1 MLTDSTF
8 PPKYPRLTRGQTIGV
23 TLFFVALLLLG
34 LFAYRDYG
42 ISYDEATSRTN
53 GMVSLNHVLKTSGLE
68 ILKADLELEKFN
80 VPLETYSDRDYGVA
94 FEMPLAAAERLLAL
108 GDVQQ
113 QYLFRH
119 LATFLAFMAGVF
131 AVYRL
136 AARRFSSW
144 AWGLIAATML
154 VASPRFFAEAF
165 YNDKDV
171 VFMACIA
178 IAMNTMVIF
187 LERPSARTL
196 LLHAMATGF
205 AIDVRVMGIFLPVI
219 TVCVLGVRVA
229 ERQISPR
236 HAFPA
241 ILGYLAATA
250 VVIYAFWPWLWSDPW
265 TNFAQAV
272 SNMSHYRWYGMN
284 HYLGA
289 YIPSTRIPWHYI
301 PVWLGVTTPPLYLGL
316 FLVGCIS
323 IAFPMISRRKLWLD
337 DGGMQDFLFLGIF
350 AGAVL
355 SIIAL
360 KSVLYDGW
368 RQLYFIYPAFLM
380 IAVRGMH
387 ALWMRTLAS
396 PAWRWLLG
404 AVIVAALA
412 NTIYW
417 MIGAHPFQNVYFN
430 RLAGTNWASRF
441 DMDYW
446 GLSNRAALEY
456 ILAHDERPV
465 IKVWPVSNTP
475 VLNGAMLLDPA
486 SRSRIV
492 LAEGPDDADYLVNNY
507 RFLKGDVYKA
517 ADSSAELL
525 HQILV
530 DGQAIL
536 SVYKVPK

>member
-1 MLTDSTF
+1 MLTDSI
-8 PPKYPRLTRGQTIGV
+8 YPLKSTPSTRRQTAGV
-23 TLFFVALLLLG
+23 ALFFAVLLLLG
-34 LFAYRDYG
+34 LFVYKDYG
-42 ISYDEATSRTN
+42 ISWDESTSRTN
-53 GMVSLNHVLKTSGLE
+53 GMVSLNHVLKTSGLG
-68 ILKADLELEKFN
+68 ILKGDQELKKIG

-108 GDVQQ
+108 EDVQQ

-119 LATFLAFMAGVF
+119 LMTFLAFMVGVF

-136 AARRFSSW
+136 AARRFSSR

-154 VASPRFFAEAF
+154 VASPRLFADAF
-165 YNDKDV
+165 YNDKDI

-178 IAMNTMVIF
+178 IAMNTMVVF
-187 LERPSARTL
+187 LEKPTTKTL
-196 LLHAMATGF
+196 LLHAIATGF

-219 TVCVLGVRVA
+219 TVCVMGVRVA
-229 ERQISPR
+229 QRRISPK
-236 HAFPA
+236 HAFA
-241 ILGYLAATA
+241 MVLGYLAVTA
-250 VVIYAFWPWLWSDPW
+250 VVIYSLWPWLWSNPW

-272 SNMSHYRWYGMN
+272 SNMSQYRWHEMN

-289 YIPSTRIPWHYI
+289 YIPATRIPWHYA

-316 FLVGCIS
+316 FLVGGIS
-323 IAFPMISRRKLWLD
+323 IAFPIVSKRSLWSD
-337 DGGMQDFLFLGIF
+337 SAGMQDFIFLGIF

-380 IAVRGMH
+380 IALRGMH
-387 ALWMRTLAS
+387 VLWSRIQGL
-396 PAWRWLLG
+396 PVLRWLSG
-404 AVIVAALA
+404 ALIIVALA

-417 MIGAHPFQNVYFN
+417 MISVHPFQNVYFN
-430 RLAGTNWASRF
+430 RFAGTNWASRF

-446 GLSNRAALEY
+446 GLSNKAAIEY
-456 ILAHDERPV
+456 ILAHDERQI
-465 IKVWPVSNTP
+465 IKVWPVSSTP
-475 VLNGAMLLDPA
+475 VLNGAMLLDPE
-486 SRSRIV
+486 SRKRIV
-492 LAEGPDDADYLVNNY
+492 LADGPEEADYLVNNY
-507 RFLKGDVYKA
+507 RFMKGDVYQPD
-517 ADSSAELL
+517 DSRGELL
-525 HQILV
+525 HQVLV

>member
-1 MLTDSTF
+1 MLTDSIF
-8 PPKYPRLTRGQTIGV
+8 PPKCAQPTRGQAIGV

-53 GMVSLNHVLKTSGLE
+53 GMVSLKHVLKTSGLE
-68 ILKADLELEKFN
+68 FLKGDQELEKFN
-80 VPLETYSDRDYGVA
+80 VPLESYSDRDYGVA

-119 LATFLAFMAGVF
+119 LVTFLAFIVGVY

-144 AWGLIAATML
+144 VWGLIAATML

-165 YNDKDV
+165 YNDKDI

-178 IAMNTMVIF
+178 IAMNTMVLF

-219 TVCVLGVRVA
+219 TVCVLGARVA
-229 ERQISPR
+229 QRQLSLK
-236 HAFPA
+236 HAFA
-241 ILGYLAATA
+241 VILGYLAVTA

-265 TNFAQAV
+265 ANFAQAV
-272 SNMSHYRWYGMN
+272 SNMSRYRWYGMN

-289 YIPSTRIPWHYI
+289 YIPATRIPWHYV

-323 IAFPMISRRKLWLD
+323 IAFPMISRRRLWLD
-337 DGGMQDFLFLGIF
+337 DGGMQDFLFLGVF

-387 ALWMRTLAS
+387 SLWMRTLAL

-404 AVIVAALA
+404 AVIVASLA

-446 GLSNRAALEY
+446 GLSNRAVLEY

-486 SRSRIV
+486 SRKRIV
-492 LAEGPDDADYLVNNY
+492 LAESIDDADYLVNNY
-507 RFLKGDVYKA
+507 RFLKGDTYKESNP
-517 ADSSAELL
+517 DVTLL
-525 HQILV
+525 HQLVV
-530 DGQAIL
+530 DGQVVV
-536 SVYKVPK
+536 SVYKNKK

>member
-1 MLTDSTF
+1 MTDFIIPPGSTK
-8 PPKYPRLTRGQTIGV
+8 PTRGQTVGV
-23 TLFFVALLLLG
+23 ALFFGVLLLLG
-34 LFAYRDYG
+34 LFVYRDYG
-42 ISYDEATSRTN
+42 ISWDESTSRTN

-68 ILKADLELEKFN
+68 ILRGDQELEKIG

-94 FEMPLAAAERLLAL
+94 FEMPLAAAERLLGL

-119 LATFLAFMAGVF
+119 LVTFLAFMAGVF

-136 AARRFSSW
+136 AARRFSSQ

-154 VASPRFFAEAF
+154 VASPRLFADGF
-165 YNDKDV
+165 YNDKDI

-178 IAMNTMVIF
+178 IAMNTMVVF
-187 LERPSARTL
+187 LERPTAKVL
-196 LLHAMATGF
+196 LLHAIATGF

-219 TVCVLGVRVA
+219 TLCVMGVRVA
-229 ERQISPR
+229 QRQISPK
-236 HAFPA
+236 HAA
-241 ILGYLAATA
+241 AMILGYLAVT
-250 VVIYAFWPWLWSDPW
+250 VVVVYALWPWLWSDPW

-272 SNMSHYRWYGMN
+272 RNMSQYRWHEMN

-289 YIPSTRIPWHYI
+289 YIPATRIPWHYV
-301 PVWLGVTTPPLYLGL
+301 PVWLGVTTPPLYLVL
-316 FLVGCIS
+316 FLVGGIS
-323 IAFPMISRRKLWLD
+323 ITSAIVSKRRLWSD
-337 DGGMQDFLFLGIF
+337 FIGMQDFVFLGIF

-380 IAVRGMH
+380 IALRGMH
-387 ALWMRTLAS
+387 VLWVRTLGL
-396 PAWRWLLG
+396 PVLRWLLG
-404 AVIVAALA
+404 AVIVAAVA

-417 MIGAHPFQNVYFN
+417 MISVHPFQNVYFN
-430 RLAGTNWASRF
+430 RFAGTNWASRF

-446 GLSNRAALEY
+446 GLSNRQAIEY
-456 ILAHDERPV
+456 ILTHDERPV
-465 IKVWPVSNTP
+465 IKIWNVSDTP

-486 SRSRIV
+486 SRKRIV
-492 LAEGPDDADYLVNNY
+492 LAESQEDADYLVNNY
-507 RFLKGDVYKA
+507 RFLKGNIHKA
-517 ADSSAELL
+517 ENAANQLW

-530 DGQAIL
+530 DGKAIL
-536 SVYKVPK
+536 TVYKVTK

>member
-1 MLTDSTF
+1 MPSNLTVMAFVNTMA
-8 PPKYPRLTRGQTIGV
+8 IGKK
-23 TLFFVALLLLG
+23 LFVPLYFAALIVLG
-34 LFAYRDYG
+34 LSLFADYG
-42 ISYDEATSRTN
+42 ISYDESTSRTN
-53 GMVSLNHVLKTSGLE
+53 GMVSLNHILKTAGVE
-68 ILKADLELEKFN
+68 VFKGDQELEKFN
-80 VPLETYSDRDYGVA
+80 VPLETYADRDYGVA
-94 FEMPLAAAERLLAL
+94 FEIPLAAAERLLAL
-108 GDVQQ
+108 ADVRQ

-119 LATFLAFMAGVF
+119 LATFLAFMVGVF

-154 VASPRFFAEAF
+154 IASPRFFAEAF
-165 YNDKDV
+165 YNDKDI

-178 IAMNTMVIF
+178 IAMNTMVLF

-219 TVCVLGVRVA
+219 TLCVMGARVA
-229 ERQISPR
+229 QRQMSPK
-236 HAFPA
+236 HAFA
-241 ILGYLAATA
+241 AVLGYLAVTAA
-250 VVIYAFWPWLWSDPW
+250 VVYVFWPWLWSDPW
-265 TNFAQAV
+265 ANFAQAV
-272 SNMSHYRWYGMN
+272 NNMSHYRWHGMN
-284 HYLGA
+284 RYLGA
-289 YIPSTRIPWHYI
+289 FVPASRIPWHYV

-316 FLVGCIS
+316 FLVGSIS
-323 IAFPMISRRKLWLD
+323 IAFPIIARRRLWSES
-337 DGGMQDFLFLGIF
+337 GGMQDFLFLGIF

-387 ALWMRTLAS
+387 VLWTRTLHA
-396 PAWRWLLG
+396 PLQRLLLG

-430 RLAGTNWASRF
+430 RLAGVNWASRF

-446 GLSNRAALEY
+446 GLSNRAVYEY
-456 ILAHDERPV
+456 ILTHDERPI

-475 VLNGAMLLDPA
+475 VLNGAMMVDPA
-486 SRSRIV
+486 SRNRIV
-492 LAEGPDDADYLVNNY
+492 LAEGPEDADYLVNNY
-507 RFLKGDVYKA
+507 RFLKGEAYKA
-517 ADSSAELL
+517 DDPSKPLW

-536 SVYKVPK
+536 SIYKGQK

>member
-1 MLTDSTF
+1 MLTDPVF
-8 PPKYPRLTRGQTIGV
+8 PPKVTQSTRGQAVGV
-23 TLFFVALLLLG
+23 SLFFVALLLLG

-53 GMVSLNHVLKTSGLE
+53 GMVSLKHVIKTTGLE
-68 ILKADLELEKFN
+68 IFKGDSELEKFK

-113 QYLFRH
+113 QYMFRH
-119 LATFLAFMAGVF
+119 LATFLAFMVGVF

-136 AARRFSSW
+136 AARRFSNW
-144 AWGLIAATML
+144 AWGLVAGTML
-154 VASPRFFAEAF
+154 VVSPRFFAEAF
-165 YNDKDV
+165 YNDKDI

-178 IAMNTMVIF
+178 IAMNTMVLF
-187 LERPSARTL
+187 LEKPSTRTL
-196 LLHAMATGF
+196 LLHAIATGF

-219 TVCVLGVRVA
+219 TVCVMGARVVQ
-229 ERQISPR
+229 RQVSLK
-236 HAFPA
+236 HACA
-241 ILGYLAATA
+241 ATLGYLVVTA

-265 TNFAQAV
+265 ANFAQAV
-272 SNMSHYRWYGMN
+272 SNMSHYRWHGMN

-289 YIPSTRIPWHYI
+289 YVPAARIPWHYV

-316 FLVGCIS
+316 FLIGCIS
-323 IAFPMISRRKLWLD
+323 IAFPMISRRRLWSD
-337 DGGMQDFLFLGIF
+337 SGGMQDFVFLGIF

-380 IAVRGMH
+380 IAARGMH
-387 ALWMRTLAS
+387 MLWTRTLQA
-396 PAWRWLLG
+396 PLQRWLLG
-404 AVIVAALA
+404 AVVVAALT

-430 RLAGTNWASRF
+430 RLAGVNWASRF

-446 GLSNRAALEY
+446 GLSNRAVVEY
-456 ILAHDERPV
+456 ILAQDERPV

-475 VLNGAMLLDPA
+475 VLNGAMLVDPA
-486 SRSRIV
+486 SRNRIV
-492 LAEGPDDADYLVNNY
+492 LAESIDDADYLVNNY
-507 RFLKGDVYKA
+507 RFLKGDTYQ
-517 ADSSAELL
+517 ADESSNRLW

-530 DGQAIL
+530 SGQPIV
-536 SVYKVPK
+536 SIYKVRK